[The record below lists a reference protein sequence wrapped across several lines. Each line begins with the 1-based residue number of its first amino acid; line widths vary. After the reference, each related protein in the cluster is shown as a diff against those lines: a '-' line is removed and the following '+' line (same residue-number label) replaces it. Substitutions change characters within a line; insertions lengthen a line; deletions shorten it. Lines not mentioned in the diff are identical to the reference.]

1 MEKLDLNNGVIIAGV
16 DEVGRGPLAGP
27 VVAAAVILDPK
38 NPVQGLMDSKK
49 LTEKRR
55 NLLAIEIRE
64 KAMAWSLGRAEHGEI
79 DSINILQASLLA
91 MKRAVES
98 LSVNPELVLVDGVYC
113 PDIIY
118 KVEAIIKGDS
128 KIPEISAAS
137 IIAKVA
143 RDNEMI
149 ELDNEYPG
157 YGFSQH
163 KGYPTKMHINALG
176 ELGVSPIHRKSFA
189 PVKKHLK

>member
-1 MEKLDLNNGVIIAGV
+1 MTLIGGV

-27 VVAAAVILDPK
+27 VIAAAVILDPEF
-38 NPVQGLMDSKK
+38 PIEGLMDSKK
-49 LTEKRR
+49 ISEKKR
-55 NLLAIEIRE
+55 NLLAIEIR
-64 KAMAWSLGRAEHGEI
+64 KKSLAWALGRAEHDEI

-98 LSVNPELVLVDGVYC
+98 LAIKPEWVLVDGIHR
-113 PDIIY
+113 PDVSCN
-118 KVEAIIKGDS
+118 VEAIIKGDS
-128 KIPEISAAS
+128 KIPAISAAS

-149 ELDNEYPG
+149 VFDGQYPG

-163 KGYPTKMHINALG
+163 KGYPTKMHIEALN
-176 ELGVSPIHRKSFA
+176 ELGVSAIHRKSFA
-189 PVKKHLK
+189 PVKKLL